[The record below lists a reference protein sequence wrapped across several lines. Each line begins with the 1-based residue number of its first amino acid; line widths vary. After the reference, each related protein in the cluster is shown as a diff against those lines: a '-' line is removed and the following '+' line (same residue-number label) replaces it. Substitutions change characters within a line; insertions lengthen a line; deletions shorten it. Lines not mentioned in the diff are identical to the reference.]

1 MDCPIPP
8 RLELELLPKGKELVL
23 KYVTGLA
30 SASKFETDSNGRE
43 MVPWVRDG
51 RGPSY
56 PPYQVEE
63 PFAGNYYPVNML
75 IALDDGK
82 TELAVS
88 TDVTQGGSSMEDGSL
103 ELMVHRR
110 LQKDDA
116 RRDDVRLPRQRR
128 QARGGG
134 ARADE
139 RLQVRGA
146 DDARQAPAGLWAHR
160 VRAESPP
167 S

>member
-116 RRDDVRLPRQRR
+116 RRDDVRRPFRPVQ
-128 QARGGG
+128 GP
-134 ARADE
+134 
-139 RLQVRGA
+139 
-146 DDARQAPAGLWAHR
+146 DDARLGVPRAGHR
-160 VRAESPP
+160 RERPRNRLGPP
-167 S
+167 GALKRP